1 MPLEP
6 MRNQYR
12 AVSYKNNKY
21 MSYESEQI
29 EFQKELEQIKARYEA
44 LDKYFELHPDEKKKG
59 WGANSFGDYTR
70 MQYEQILQRKYND
83 YDIYGWSTLYL
94 EYKVCKYRK
103 NELEYNLK
111 ESKTHR
117 KISKTVDYIGS
128 ITPQHVSGRIYK
140 VENGDGCGKFCL
152 WFLIIDAFIIFLY
165 WIISGGH

>member
-1 MPLEP
+1 MPLNWMHRIRLAP
-6 MRNQYR
+6 IHLN
-12 AVSYKNNKY
+12 KKY

-29 EFQKELEQIKARYEA
+29 EFQKELEQIRARFEA
-44 LDKYFELHPDEKKKG
+44 LDKYFELHPEEKKKG
-59 WGANSFGDYTR
+59 FGSSSFGDYTR

-94 EYKVCKYRK
+94 EYKICRYRK

-117 KISKTVDYIGS
+117 NISKTVDFIGS
-128 ITPQHVSGRIYK
+128 ITPQHVSGRVYK
-140 VENGDGCGKFCL
+140 VENGDGCGTFCF